1 MAAKKHESKFQVS
14 QALKDG
20 MEKELTD
27 LEARMARLRVLYDQY
42 FMGIERMEP
51 TYLRGEVDKIFR
63 RSQILKLGNTVFKFR
78 YRSLQQ
84 RYTSYR
90 SYWDRIVRMIEDGK
104 MRRGV
109 NIMSG
114 RLPDGEGE
122 EQDSSGEE
130 GRSGPRES
138 LRSQRRRFRR
148 RGDAEESE
156 VADAAAAAAAQLQG
170 KAADQKEFSP
180 NEVQALYDCLVKEKT
195 RAGEAAE
202 KLSAKVVQKS
212 VDKILAKVPTGKEVN
227 FRVVS
232 SGGSVTLKAVVK
244 KNK

>member
-20 MEKELTD
+20 MDKELTD

-63 RSQILKLGNTVFKFR
+63 RSQILKRGNTVFKFR
-78 YRSLQQ
+78 FRSLQQ

-114 RLPDGEGE
+114 RLPDDEVE
-122 EQDSSGEE
+122 KDQDKS
-130 GRSGPRES
+130 RSGPKES
-138 LRSQRRRFRR
+138 LRSQRRRFRK
-148 RGDAEESE
+148 RGDDEETS
-156 VADAAAAAAAQLQG
+156 VADAATSAAAGLQR
-170 KAADQKEFSP
+170 KSTDRNEFSP
-180 NEVQALYDCLVKEKT
+180 KEVQALYDCLVREKQQ
-195 RAGEAAE
+195 AGEATG
-202 KLSAKVVQKS
+202 KLSATVVQKS
-212 VDKILAKVPTGKEVN
+212 VDKILAKVPQGKQVA

-232 SGGSVTLKAVVK
+232 TDGHVTLKAVVK
-244 KNK
+244 KSE

>member
-27 LEARMARLRVLYDQY
+27 LEARIARLRVLYDQY

-63 RSQILKLGNTVFKFR
+63 RSQVLKRGNTVLKFR
-78 YRSLQQ
+78 FRSLQQ

-114 RLPDGEGE
+114 RLPDDEADK
-122 EQDSSGEE
+122 DSDTDGA
-130 GRSGPRES
+130 RSGPRES
-138 LRSQRRRFRR
+138 LRSQRRRFRK
-148 RGDAEESE
+148 RGDEQDSA
-156 VADAAAAAAAQLQG
+156 VADAADAAAAQLAG
-170 KAADQKEFSP
+170 KVEDRTEFASS
-180 NEVQALYDCLVKEKT
+180 EVQALFDCLVREKK
-195 RAGEAAE
+195 RAGEGTD
-202 KLSAKVVQKS
+202 KLTAGVVQKS
-212 VDKILAKVPTGKEVN
+212 VDKILEKVPGGKRVN
-227 FRVVS
+227 FRVVN
-232 SGGSVTLKAVVK
+232 SGGQVTLKAVVK
-244 KNK
+244 KGK

>member
-14 QALKDG
+14 QAVKDG
-20 MEKELTD
+20 MDKELTD
-27 LEARMARLRVLYDQY
+27 LEGRMARLRVLYDQY

-63 RSQILKLGNTVFKFR
+63 RSQILKRGSTVFKFR
-78 YRSLQQ
+78 FRSLQQ

-114 RLPDGEGE
+114 RLPNDEVDKDKDE
-122 EQDSSGEE
+122 S
-130 GRSGPRES
+130 RSGPKES

-148 RGDAEESE
+148 KGDHEDTA
-156 VADAAAAAAAQLQG
+156 VADAAASAAAQLQG
-170 KAADQKEFSP
+170 KSADRNEFSP
-180 NEVQALYDCLVKEKT
+180 KEVQALYDCLVREKQQ
-195 RAGEAAE
+195 AGEATD
-202 KLSAKVVQKS
+202 KLSATIVQKS
-212 VDKILAKVPTGKEVN
+212 VDKILAKVPGGKKVN
-227 FRVVS
+227 FRVVN
-232 SGGSVTLKAVVK
+232 SGGHVSLKAVLK
-244 KNK
+244 KDK